1 MREVKTYYIQDG
13 NTVRYTTAEPLPD
26 RQTRE
31 REKRQEALRQRRIRE
46 RKRAA
51 AMRRHRLHTFYLT
64 MAVVAVCALFVGYV
78 QLQTDTTTRMEHVAQ
93 LEDEISSL
101 KAENSAAQSRIDTA
115 TNLNAIKA
123 AAVNELGMG
132 YASSDQ
138 IVYYDMARTDY
149 MSQYHEI
156 P

>member
-64 MAVVAVCALFVGYV
+64 MAVVCALFVGYV
-78 QLQTDTTTRMEHVAQ
+78 QLQTDNTTRMEHVAQ

-138 IVYYDMARTDY
+138 IVYYDMDRTDY